1 MLAECRKALWLIY
14 KFTRKDPFSRNY
26 TLINQIRS
34 SAGSVMDNLAEG
46 FDRAGNK
53 EFIQFLA
60 MSKGLVAESQSQL
73 YRAKDQNYIDSE
85 EFQQAYELVKQTS
98 KEITRLILYLK
109 NSDKKRFKFSRTF
122 FSTHDSRFTIHVL
135 STSC

>member
-1 MLAECRKALWLIY
+1 
-14 KFTRKDPFSRNY
+14 
-26 TLINQIRS
+26 
-34 SAGSVMDNLAEG
+34 MDNLAEG

-122 FSTHDSRFTIHVL
+122 FFDSRLPIHDSR
-135 STSC
+135 S